1 MVTKLICKTP
11 KHYQLTEGKVYEVVE
26 FVNGETSVLLTNDLG
41 VLKRYSMKLFE
52 KEVSVDTLFDEIIKE
67 LNFKMPVTR
76 PQGNSSV
83 IYFEILGQ
91 PNNGLTLFRSQ
102 TSCSVKDIE
111 GINSLI
117 GRLRRLID
125 QYLDHND
132 KVKLLSANDRYE
144 LKSMLGTA
152 LADKINWTDI
162 IQEIKAVTFYFV
174 TTHYDKQDGEDVF
187 GENFRNVLMKTLHS
201 ISTTRNENIKNIIR
215 RTKNYSG
222 QNLIALVIPNPI
234 K

>member
-1 MVTKLICKTP
+1 MVTKLICKSP

-26 FVNGETSVLLTNDLG
+26 FVNGGTSVLLTNDLG
-41 VLKRYSMKLFE
+41 VLKRYSIKLFE
-52 KEVSVDTLFDEIIKE
+52 NEVSVDTLFEEVIKE

-102 TSCSVKDIE
+102 TSCSIKDIE
-111 GINSLI
+111 GINALI

-152 LADKINWTDI
+152 LADKINWTGI
-162 IQEIKAVTFYFV
+162 IQEIKAITFYFV
-174 TTHYDKQDGEDVF
+174 TTHYDKQNGEDVF
-187 GENFRNVLMKTLHS
+187 EENFRRVLMEKLHS